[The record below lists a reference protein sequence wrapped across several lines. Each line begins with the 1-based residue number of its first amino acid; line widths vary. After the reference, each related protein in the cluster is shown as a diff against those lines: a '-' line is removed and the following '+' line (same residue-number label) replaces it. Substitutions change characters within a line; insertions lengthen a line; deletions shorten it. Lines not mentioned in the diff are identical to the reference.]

1 MDEYLEILGPLL
13 GWVRE
18 GAVLAAA
25 LVILVTAVL
34 DLLSDPDEVQW
45 WSLAVRMVGA
55 AIVVRIVRTSDEAV
69 AFFTPDVYGS
79 PPPLAFFLASPV
91 TWVTRGVATAAA
103 LALLWAIWRRW
114 SAEPQHVTVTKA
126 LLAAC
131 GFGLAA
137 LVLSQVVAIIAAAAA
152 AAAP

>member
-1 MDEYLEILGPLL
+1 MNVYLEILWPLL

-79 PPPLAFFLASPV
+79 PPPLAFFLASPLAWL
-91 TWVTRGVATAAA
+91 THGVLAAAA
-103 LALLWAIWRRW
+103 LALLWVIWRRW
-114 SAEPQHVTVTKA
+114 SAEPQHFTVTKA

-131 GFGLAA
+131 GVGLAA
-137 LVLSQVVAIIAAAAA
+137 LVLSQAVAIIEAAAE
-152 AAAP
+152 AAP